1 MVFKTMDIKQQKTLN
16 TWTLERDEVSLTS
29 LSWDSFKNDTRKRNL
44 SRTQKL

>member
-16 TWTLERDEVSLTS
+16 TWTLERVEVSLNS
-29 LSWDSFKNDTRKRNL
+29 LSWDIFKNDTRKRNL